1 MSTEGQRH
9 PTSVL
14 ISGGGTAGHV
24 QPGLDIARALVRR
37 GCPADNIHYVGS
49 ERGIE
54 ARLVPEAGFE
64 LTLLP
69 GRGIQRRLTIDN
81 VGAVVGLL
89 RAFVT
94 AFGVLR
100 RVRPDVVV
108 SLGGYA
114 SVPCALW
121 AVLMRIPIVV
131 AEQNAV
137 PGLAN
142 RLIGRFA
149 RVAATSF
156 PDVDLPR
163 ATWTGNPVR
172 DEIRAVDRDAGRL
185 AARSRL
191 GVDPSRFMVSV
202 FGGSLGAR
210 RINNAVVDA
219 LPQWRGDGDLAVRHI
234 IGERDYDSVLEQ
246 LAPGDDASAA
256 YRPVRYETDMAGVYA
271 ASDVVVCRSG
281 ATTVA
286 EVAVTGTPAI
296 LVPLPGAPG
305 DHQTANAKALVD
317 CGAAVLVADPDLD
330 GPRLIDE
337 IERLRID
344 ADRRDAMS
352 GAAAD
357 FARPDAADA
366 VASIIE
372 AAV

>member
-1 MSTEGQRH
+1 MSTED
-9 PTSVL
+9 PEASTYL

-37 GCPADNIHYVGS
+37 GCPTERIHYVGS

-69 GRGIQRRLTIDN
+69 GRGIQRRLTVEN
-81 VGAVVGLL
+81 VGAVIGLI
-89 RAFVT
+89 RAFVA

-114 SVPCALW
+114 SVPCALG
-121 AVLMRIPIVV
+121 AILMRIPIVV

-163 ATWTGNPVR
+163 AQWTGNPVR
-172 DEIRAVDRDAGRL
+172 DEIRAVDRAGGRR
-185 AARSRL
+185 AARRRL
-191 GVDPSRFMVSV
+191 DVADDCFLVVV

-210 RINNAVVDA
+210 RINNALIDT
-219 LPQWRGDGDLAVRHI
+219 LDGWLGTDRVAIRHI
-234 IGERDYDSVLEQ
+234 IGERDYDSIIERLG
-246 LAPGDDASAA
+246 ATDASAVH
-256 YRPVRYETDMAGVYA
+256 YCPVRYESDMASIYEA
-271 ASDVVVCRSG
+271 ADVVLCRSG

-286 EVAVTGTPAI
+286 EVAVTGSPAI

-305 DHQTANAKALVD
+305 DHQTANARALVD
-317 CGAAVLVADPDLD
+317 RGAAVLVPDPELDGARLFGEVERLRLDPDL
-330 GPRLIDE
+330 
-337 IERLRID
+337 
-344 ADRRDAMS
+344 RDAMG

-357 FARPDAADA
+357 FARPDAADT
-366 VASIIE
+366 VAALIE
-372 AAV
+372 RER